1 MGRDLKAYPHVR
13 ERIGTFIAKFPG
25 CINAMA
31 LSVDFEEAFAER
43 ELALEV
49 RITLSLVRAP
59 SHYASSYAGRL
70 SAWILCTENT
80 GTSARGRSS
89 RAPRPPRTTLTTAT
103 LTPTSQPQ
111 YNSAAFCFRMQSSV
125 AQGG

>member
-1 MGRDLKAYPHVR
+1 MARDLKAYPHVR

-49 RITLSLVRAP
+49 RDTVPCMSFFSLLCI
-59 SHYASSYAGRL
+59 SSYAGR
-70 SAWILCTENT
+70 SSVWTLCMQNT
-80 GTSARGRSS
+80 GD
-89 RAPRPPRTTLTTAT
+89 
-103 LTPTSQPQ
+103 QQ
-111 YNSAAFCFRMQSSV
+111 K
-125 AQGG
+125 